1 MWRIMGENGKRM
13 VLGMGTDNNE
23 RYLVLDESGNL
34 GTFGRYFVIAC
45 IDTNDI
51 KALHNIMKRKII
63 QAGEVFPALK
73 DLHTHEIKAKE
84 AYPCV
89 KYHILESIISKD
101 ISISYIVVDLAN
113 VRWRLLED
121 NNIMYNYTARLLLA
135 KLITKKDEGTVINI
149 LFDNKTTKITSRN
162 SLKDYIILYFTCE
175 RNLDVKINFKYMD
188 SNSKRAYVIQAV
200 DYVAN
205 AIYNSYEYEND
216 LYMNVFKSKIK
227 YKQHFPSKKS

>member
-121 NNIMYNYTARLLLA
+121 NNIMYNYAARLLLA
-135 KLITKKDEGTVINI
+135 KLITKKDEGTVIN
-149 LFDNKTTKITSRN
+149 L
-162 SLKDYIILYFTCE
+162 SLIHI
-175 RNLDVKINFKYMD
+175 
-188 SNSKRAYVIQAV
+188 
-200 DYVAN
+200 
-205 AIYNSYEYEND
+205 
-216 LYMNVFKSKIK
+216 
-227 YKQHFPSKKS
+227 